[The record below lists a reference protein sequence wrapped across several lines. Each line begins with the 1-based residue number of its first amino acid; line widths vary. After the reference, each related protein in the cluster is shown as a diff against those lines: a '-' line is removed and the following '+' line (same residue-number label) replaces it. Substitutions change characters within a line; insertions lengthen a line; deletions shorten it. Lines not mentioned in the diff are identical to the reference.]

1 MLYFSGM
8 LGCWNIDDS
17 LVGQVT
23 NKNDNEDDNEDDLTI
38 GWEPDICN
46 GVSPASLS
54 AGSCTPNI
62 TMIDYVIYYDNIL

>member
-1 MLYFSGM
+1 M
-8 LGCWNIDDS
+8 NADDDND
-17 LVGQVT
+17 GENNDNNDDNDNT
-23 NKNDNEDDNEDDLTI
+23 DTNDNEDDNKDDLTI